1 MPVPTPVDFTDD
13 EKLQIGRMAF
23 RTAQLGERGADIPEH
38 ELEDAVFWIEQ
49 GIEDIR
55 LTQKYDPRAY
65 ARTTMFTVLAQY
77 AAARLHGHDPY
88 QTQAFVMAYNR
99 WLKGAAQER
108 YANRPNSWPEYPTV
122 EQRLRNREFGDFQ
135 ADGQTSADF

>member
-1 MPVPTPVDFTDD
+1 MPVLTPVDFTDD
-13 EKLQIGRMAF
+13 EKLRIARMAF
-23 RTAQLGERGADIPEH
+23 RIAQLGERGENIPEH
-38 ELEDAVFWIEQ
+38 ELDDAIFWIEM

-65 ARTTMFTVLAQY
+65 ARTTMYTVLAQY

-88 QTQAFVMAYNR
+88 QTQGFLLSYNR

-108 YANRPNSWPEYPTV
+108 YTDRPDSWPEYPAIQ
-122 EQRLRNREFGDFQ
+122 QRLRTSSYRKFNPDDQNEEDF
-135 ADGQTSADF
+135 